1 MTDPTFVM
9 PTTSP
14 TPVERPQS
22 SRPRAGSRRPPRPAR
37 PRAATTVSAAI
48 LTDRGLAEG
57 YVALPLARLM
67 AYRVWPSIETLNQQL
82 VLLEQN
88 CFTRMTSDRTF
99 EAQGAAFGQLLRA
112 YAAVTEAVATLGQ
125 RLAQNRLTEQDH
137 LLLAT
142 GHLALLLPPAPTAP
156 AMPSPEPAAV
166 TPPAAGPEAIPDT
179 GPEVAFDAAAPERP
193 TDLPALTPVSNGVTG
208 EVP

>member
-1 MTDPTFVM
+1 MDDTMLPPPVHT
-9 PTTSP
+9 P
-14 TPVERPQS
+14 TPVS
-22 SRPRAGSRRPPRPAR
+22 TPRAGRRRPVRPAR

-82 VLLEQN
+82 TLLEQN
-88 CFTRMTSDRTF
+88 CFTRMTSDPTF

-112 YAAVTEAVATLGQ
+112 YAALTEAVATLGQ
-125 RLAQNRLTEQDH
+125 HLAQNRLTELDR

-142 GHLALLLPPAPTAP
+142 GHLALLLPPAPAVATTPAP
-156 AMPSPEPAAV
+156 DPAAAL
-166 TPPAAGPEAIPDT
+166 PPTA
-179 GPEVAFDAAAPERP
+179 RP
-193 TDLPALTPVSNGVTG
+193 
-208 EVP
+208 

>member
-1 MTDPTFVM
+1 
-9 PTTSP
+9 
-14 TPVERPQS
+14 
-22 SRPRAGSRRPPRPAR
+22 
-37 PRAATTVSAAI
+37 VSGAI

-82 VLLEQN
+82 TLLEQN

-99 EAQGAAFGQLLRA
+99 EAQGAAFGRLLRA
-112 YAAVTEAVATLGQ
+112 YAALTEEVATLGQ
-125 RLAQNRLTEQDH
+125 RLAQNRLTEPDR

-142 GHLALLLPPAPTAP
+142 GHLALLLPPAPSVPAHPAP
-156 AMPSPEPAAV
+156 DPAAV
-166 TPPAAGPEAIPDT
+166 PSPAAGPEAP
-179 GPEVAFDAAAPERP
+179 PEAGREATLGAATPERP
-193 TDLPALTPVSNGVTG
+193 TDLLALNPMSNGIMG

>member
-1 MTDPTFVM
+1 MADPTFAL

-22 SRPRAGSRRPPRPAR
+22 SRPRAGSPRPPRPAR
-37 PRAATTVSAAI
+37 PRAATTVSTAI

-112 YAAVTEAVATLGQ
+112 YAALTEEVATLGQ
-125 RLAQNRLTEQDH
+125 RLAQNRLTEPDR

-142 GHLALLLPPAPTAP
+142 GHLALLLPPATSVPATPAP
-156 AMPSPEPAAV
+156 DPAAAP
-166 TPPAAGPEAIPDT
+166 PPAAMPEATPGA
-179 GPEVAFDAAAPERP
+179 GPEVACDPAAPERSA
-193 TDLPALTPVSNGVTG
+193 DLPVLSPVSNGVTG
-208 EVP
+208 EAP